1 MSVTPH
7 SLSLLLVDDDPS
19 SCDFLA
25 ECLTDMDLSVRAA
38 ASGEE
43 GIAVC
48 ESAPPDI
55 VLTDIHMPGM
65 GGLAFAKQ
73 VRERWPDCPVIVI
86 TGQGDE
92 ASAIAAL
99 KAGASDY
106 LKKPVTVDD
115 LHATV
120 RRAVAVAQSCRAE
133 LLMNLPV
140 DRMDFQVVVDNASAR
155 IVSLINTL
163 VRDTEPFLTRRAR
176 FGLRMALQ
184 EMLLNAIEH
193 GNLEISY
200 QEKLDALGRGQ
211 YEEFLDARCR
221 EARFRDR
228 RVTVQMLIDRG
239 QRRISYR
246 IRDEGR
252 GFDWRTQ
259 LATSVGSRLLTGAAG
274 RGIFL
279 SRSLVPDQTYNERGN
294 EVTLTIPLSVDGVPA
309 SSPASAPAS
318 CGRAES
324 GPGEAEGL

>member
-1 MSVTPH
+1 
-7 SLSLLLVDDDPS
+7 
-19 SCDFLA
+19 
-25 ECLTDMDLSVRAA
+25 
-38 ASGEE
+38 GEE

-48 ESAPPDI
+48 ESARPGI
-55 VLTDIHMPGM
+55 VLTDIRMPGM
-65 GGLAFAKQ
+65 GGLAFTKQ

-106 LKKPVTVDD
+106 LKKPITVDD
-115 LHATV
+115 LRATV
-120 RRAVAVAQSCRAE
+120 SRAMAAVQSYRTE
-133 LLMNLPV
+133 PLVDLPV
-140 DRMDFQVVVDNASAR
+140 DRIDFQVVVDNAFAH

-163 VRDTEPFLTRRAR
+163 VRDTEPFLASRAR
-176 FGLRMALQ
+176 FELRMALQ

-200 QEKLDALGRGQ
+200 QEKLDAIGRDQ
-211 YEEFLDARCR
+211 YAELLDARCR

-228 RVTVQMLIDRG
+228 RVTVQVLIDRG

-259 LATSVGSRLLTGAAG
+259 LATSAESRLLTGGAG

-279 SRSLVPDQTYNERGN
+279 SRSLMPDQTYNERGN

-309 SSPASAPAS
+309 SSPAPDPAS
-318 CGRAES
+318 CRRAES
-324 GPGEAEGL
+324 GPEVAAGL